1 MKNIATKIINFI
13 NDERGAESVEFGIV
27 TVTIAGGAAAGLT
40 ATKNKLQEKN
50 SDMLAAI
57 DVDPV

>member
-1 MKNIATKIINFI
+1 MSFVTKIFDFI

-40 ATKNKLQEKN
+40 LTKNTLQTKN
-50 SDMLAAI
+50 DLMLTTI
-57 DVDPV
+57 NVDPS